1 MPMGTNIKD
10 SLSGAGWSLVIST
23 AGAIAVVADEDFE
36 DLHRSLGI
44 IYRANIGH
52 LEAQLITNALL
63 PHEGYMSA
71 TCRIKA
77 GESDR
82 VG

>member
-1 MPMGTNIKD
+1 MGTNIRD
-10 SLSGAGWSLVIST
+10 SLSGTGWSLVISA

-36 DLHRSLGI
+36 DLNQSLGI
-44 IYRANIGH
+44 IYRAKIGH
-52 LEAQLITNALL
+52 LEAQLITYALL
-63 PHEGYMSA
+63 PHDGYMSA
-71 TCRIKA
+71 TCRLKS